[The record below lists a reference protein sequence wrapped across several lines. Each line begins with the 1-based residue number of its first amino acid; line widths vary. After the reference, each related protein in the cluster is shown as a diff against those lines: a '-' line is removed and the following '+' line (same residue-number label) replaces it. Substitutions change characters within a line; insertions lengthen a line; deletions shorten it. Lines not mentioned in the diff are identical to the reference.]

1 MDYIRYLM
9 IEETIKVKLQMS
21 FLKKLLGSATKRVV
35 NGVISYGK
43 NKADG
48 SHDHRYNIGSDRTP
62 AQQSGDKKR
71 RK

>member
-9 IEETIKVKLQMS
+9 IEETIKGKLQMS
-21 FLKKLLGSATKRVV
+21 FLKKLLGSATKGVV

-48 SHDHRYNIGSDRTP
+48 SHDHRYNVGSDRTP

>member
-1 MDYIRYLM
+1 MDYIHYLM
-9 IEETIKVKLQMS
+9 IEETIKGKLQMS
-21 FLKKLLGSATKRVV
+21 FLKKLLGSAAKEVV

-48 SHDHRYNIGSDRTP
+48 SHDHRYNVVKDITP